1 MVDALKAHAHRKDYL
16 AVRGLAALREAVAA
30 YHRQSQHIERRADH
44 VLIGPG
50 SKELMFLLQMV
61 YYGDIVIP
69 TPAWVSYAPQARIIG
84 RHVRWIQTTSANQWR
99 LQASCANS
107 CSWKQAWPASLG
119 RVVVGLSLS

>member
-1 MVDALKAHAHRKDYL
+1 MDRTHGLKR
-16 AVRGLAALREAVAA
+16 RGEN
-30 YHRQSQHIERRADH
+30 

-84 RHVRWIQTTSANQWR
+84 RHVQWVSTQAANRWQLQPGDLER
-99 LQASCANS
+99 LCASD
-107 CSWKQAWPASLG
+107 PG
-119 RVVVGLSLS
+119 RPLIVVAQLPP